1 MENLLFL
8 RSNFQTD
15 SLPSKSLTHRYSLPI
30 LKPENNFG
38 GSQTLKEDN
47 VWDNSMYE
55 DDTKSQKRRPLYSA
69 SKEQDHDKHIET
81 IKANQMY
88 KGDIKSQST
97 KDTYFSQ
104 DQVSDLELDSRL
116 AHLCLSVTK
125 NALE

>member
-1 MENLLFL
+1 M
-8 RSNFQTD
+8 
-15 SLPSKSLTHRYSLPI
+15 PSKSLTHRYSLPI

-55 DDTKSQKRRPLYSA
+55 DESKFQKRRPLYSA
-69 SKEQDHDKHIET
+69 SKEQDHDKHNEIT
-81 IKANQMY
+81 KANPMY

-97 KDTYFSQ
+97 QDTYFSL
-104 DQVSDLELDSRL
+104 DQVSDSELDSRL

>member
-1 MENLLFL
+1 MG
-8 RSNFQTD
+8 
-15 SLPSKSLTHRYSLPI
+15 PSKSLTHRYSLPI
-30 LKPENNFG
+30 LKPLNNFR

-55 DDTKSQKRRPLYSA
+55 NDASQSQKSRPLYSA

-116 AHLCLSVTK
+116 AHL
-125 NALE
+125 

>member
-1 MENLLFL
+1 
-8 RSNFQTD
+8 
-15 SLPSKSLTHRYSLPI
+15 
-30 LKPENNFG
+30 
-38 GSQTLKEDN
+38 
-47 VWDNSMYE
+47 MYE
-55 DDTKSQKRRPLYSA
+55 NDASQSQKSRPLYSA

-97 KDTYFSQ
+97 QDTYFSQ